1 MAIMNGRYEWLNEW
15 LFECYLIAF
24 FIMETYCIKRF
35 YAPHIDK
42 RTRVIKRGLTLAE
55 AQQHCKNPET
65 RKPGEWFDGYD
76 LDC

>member
-1 MAIMNGRYEWLNEW
+1 
-15 LFECYLIAF
+15 
-24 FIMETYCIKRF
+24 METYCIKRF

-76 LDC
+76 LDY

>member
-1 MAIMNGRYEWLNEW
+1 MNGFL
-15 LFECYLIAF
+15 ECYLIAF

-76 LDC
+76 LDY